1 MKKLLFGTICVL
13 LIFSLSAC
21 SGKGDGATFKEDG
34 KLYLSFPD
42 VGLEKVFLCEASET
56 DVLLEKDEYGQIF
69 LLASNKSENSVM
81 MDQYLVIRLKGKT
94 LLKDLL
100 AYDSHFNLAGNI
112 EVCDFDGDGDCEIL
126 LQQTV
131 AMSGGAGGYL
141 SRVFDFRNGEIVE
154 IFSSDDI
161 FKKYPE
167 MGFSCKLLPD
177 KEIYIENKITGYSE
191 TFRLEGRP
199 DTYFERW
206 VADDGSMVDL
216 HLEADS
222 FYEFTP
228 LDLDGDGIYEIAC
241 RQYTC
246 LIDHT
251 DGIGSAKTVLKF
263 NTETAEFELKKADFE
278 LFRYSK

>member
-1 MKKLLFGTICVL
+1 
-13 LIFSLSAC
+13 
-21 SGKGDGATFKEDG
+21 
-34 KLYLSFPD
+34 
-42 VGLEKVFLCEASET
+42 
-56 DVLLEKDEYGQIF
+56 
-69 LLASNKSENSVM
+69 M
-81 MDQYLVIRLKGKT
+81 MDQYLVIRLKDKT
-94 LLKDLL
+94 VLKDLL

-141 SRVFDFRNGEIVE
+141 SRVFDFKNGEIVE

-177 KEIYIENKITGYSE
+177 KTICIENTFVGYNE

-199 DTYFERW
+199 DTYFEHW
-206 VADDGSMVDL
+206 VTEDGDMAEL
-216 HLEADS
+216 PLEADS

-228 LDLDGDGIYEIAC
+228 LDIDHDEIYEIAC
-241 RQYTC
+241 RQYTW
-246 LIDHT
+246 LISHT
-251 DGIGSAKTVLKF
+251 DGIGTAKTILKF
-263 NTETAEFELKKADFE
+263 NTKTAEFELIEADFE
-278 LFRYSK
+278 LFEHPQ